1 MRRNPKVDLVLAL
14 VIVCLAATLTAVVA
28 FAAPNES
35 NALVG
40 QALTSGTL
48 RLGDEALEPLDEG
61 ALHAE
66 VQADEVQAEKEPKR

>member
-66 VQADEVQAEKEPKR
+66 VQAEKEPKR

>member
-35 NALVG
+35 NALAG
-40 QALTSGTL
+40 HALTSAMEHLT
-48 RLGDEALEPLDEG
+48 DEALEPLDEG

-66 VQADEVQAEKEPKR
+66 VQADKEPRR